1 MDPAAFKRLIPQPQP
16 SSLVTP
22 NDSPGIRPCRPR
34 ATACAVQ
41 LSRSTCG
48 AQTRP
53 GNPSTDL
60 LKADLLRIIRRLAA
74 EARHVPQTI
83 RLVWSA
89 TAGWTSVW
97 LVLLAV
103 EGLLPAAAIYLT
115 RGAVDGVLAAMS
127 SGIGSAAFRTLID
140 RVMPLAVVMVGQVV
154 VAGAIRWVRF
164 HQSEILQAYVTRRIH
179 EQSVA
184 VSLRF
189 YDFPEYFDR
198 LHRAR
203 DEASHRPAALVEVTG
218 GLLKNAVTSIGVA
231 AVLLPYGWWLPAAL
245 LLGGAPSL
253 LLVLRS
259 SLERQEWKKRSTPAF
274 RKLGYFDYLVTSRE
288 AAAEIR
294 VFDLGAGF
302 IAAYGALRQ
311 RLAAEQSRL
320 VRREAVAE
328 LAAALLGMAVAAGA
342 AGWVLWQAVQG
353 RLTAG
358 SLALFFAAFVQAQ
371 RVMQSLLENA
381 AQIYMNSLF
390 LGDLF
395 EFLALPPELARPV
408 GGGGPEG
415 PRLHR
420 AGCGLRFEHV
430 EFTYPGASR
439 PALCD
444 FSVDIPAG
452 QTVAI
457 VGPNG
462 AGKTTVIKLLCRF
475 YDPDRGRIVLD
486 GADIADWS
494 APQVRQL
501 ISALFQE
508 PVRYS
513 ASVVGNL
520 LPEANVGSQV
530 APRSSANVDE
540 ERTRVSTALY
550 AAGADGIVER
560 LPRGYDTLLGKW
572 LDDGVEL
579 SGGEWQRIALAR
591 ALARDT
597 PILLLDEPTSAM
609 DSWAEAEWF
618 ARFRHAAAGRTTVL
632 ITHRF
637 TTAMQAD
644 VIHVMDGG
652 RIVES
657 GSHEQLLALGG
668 RYASSWAHQ
677 TREHRSSTFA

>member
-1 MDPAAFKRLIPQPQP
+1 MLAP
-16 SSLVTP
+16 
-22 NDSPGIRPCRPR
+22 
-34 ATACAVQ
+34 CAVQ
-41 LSRSTCG
+41 LSCHLRR
-48 AQTRP
+48 ADAP

-97 LVLLAV
+97 LVLLAI

-115 RGAVDGVLAAMS
+115 RGAVDSVLAAMS
-127 SGIGSAAFRTLID
+127 SGIGSAAIPTLID
-140 RVMPLAVVMVGQVV
+140 RVMPLAIVMVGQVV

-274 RKLGYFDYLVTSRE
+274 RKLGYFDYLVTSRD

-311 RLAAEQSRL
+311 RLVSEQSRF
-320 VRREAVAE
+320 VRREAVGE
-328 LAAALLGMAVAAGA
+328 LAAALLGMAVAAVAGA
-342 AGWVLWQAVQG
+342 WVLWQAVQG

-395 EFLALPPELARPV
+395 EFLALPPEPVRPV
-408 GGGGPEG
+408 GAAPPIGST
-415 PRLHR
+415 R
-420 AGCGLRFEHV
+420 GCGLRFEHV

-444 FSVDIPAG
+444 FTVDIPAG

-494 APQVRQL
+494 APEVRKL
-501 ISALFQE
+501 MSALFQE

-513 ASVVGNL
+513 ASVVSNV
-520 LPEANVGSQV
+520 LPE
-530 APRSSANVDE
+530 ANVDE
-540 ERTRVSTALY
+540 ERTRVSTALH

-560 LPRGYDTLLGKW
+560 LPRGCDTLLGKW

-591 ALARDT
+591 AFARDT

-618 ARFRHAAAGRTTVL
+618 ARFRQATAGRTTIL

>member
-1 MDPAAFKRLIPQPQP
+1 
-16 SSLVTP
+16 
-22 NDSPGIRPCRPR
+22 
-34 ATACAVQ
+34 
-41 LSRSTCG
+41 
-48 AQTRP
+48 
-53 GNPSTDL
+53 

-115 RGAVDGVLAAMS
+115 RGAVDGVLAAMN
-127 SGIGSAAFRTLID
+127 SGIGSAAFRTLIV

-218 GLLKNAVTSIGVA
+218 GLLGNAVTSIGVA

-259 SLERQEWKKRSTPAF
+259 SLERQGWKKRSTPAF

-311 RLAAEQSRL
+311 RLASEQSRF
-320 VRREAVAE
+320 VRREALGE
-328 LAAALLGMAVAAGA
+328 LAAALLGMAVAAVAGA
-342 AGWVLWQAVQG
+342 WVLWQAVQG

-395 EFLALPPELARPV
+395 EFLSLPPEPARPV
-408 GGGGPEG
+408 GAAPPIGST
-415 PRLHR
+415 R
-420 AGCGLRFEHV
+420 GCGLRFEQV

-444 FSVDIPAG
+444 FTVDIPAG

-475 YDPDRGRIVLD
+475 YDPDRGRIFLD
-486 GADIADWS
+486 EADIADWS
-494 APQVRQL
+494 APEVRQL

-513 ASVVGNL
+513 ASVVSNV

-540 ERTRVSTALY
+540 ERTRVSAALH
-550 AAGADGIVER
+550 AAGAEGIVEQ
-560 LPRGYDTLLGKW
+560 LPRGGDTLLGKW

-591 ALARDT
+591 AFARDT

-618 ARFRHAAAGRTTVL
+618 ARFRQAAAGRTTIL

-657 GSHEQLLALGG
+657 GSHEQLLARGG

-677 TREHRSSTFA
+677 TREHRSNTFA